1 MRSVK
6 AHAKAVA
13 GYAPAGL
20 VLMAFMVI
28 PMVIIA
34 TYSFMEAN
42 PYGGVRPVFSAEAYQ
57 KLLFERNWD
66 DELEFNAA
74 YIWIALRSLRIALV
88 AVLASL
94 IVGLPVAWYIATRP
108 AGQRDVLLLLVTVP
122 FWTNL
127 LVRTYAW
134 VLVLR
139 DTGLVNEALAASGVT
154 DTPVT
159 LLYTEG
165 AIVLGNRS
173 DTYVPFMILPI
184 YAALERVD
192 ARLIEA
198 ARDLHASRWG
208 AIRLVVLPLAAP
220 GIVAG
225 CILVFIPSL
234 GAFLAPDLLGGGKN
248 LMLGSLVQ
256 LQFSSARNW
265 PFGSAIALVMLALTI
280 LALLAYAMN
289 ARRSGAGMVH

>member
-165 AIVLGNRS
+165 AIVLGLIY
-173 DTYVPFMILPI
+173 TYVPFMILPI